1 VRRDLTKADA
11 KALAET
17 LRRDLF
23 RPLVRFNL
31 GDGPNLPWMKFD
43 LSEPEDLEKS
53 SKVYATL
60 IKDCGLPVSRK
71 HVYEKFGIP
80 EPEEGEE
87 ILTPPG
93 IAPAVPEAGAALKA
107 LKTPLPLPSRTRA
120 QAEVDALADRAREQA
135 AAAMEK
141 LLAPL
146 RELIESGAS
155 LEEIRDRLP
164 EIYPDM
170 DTSELEELVARAMF
184 VADLFGRWAADGA

>member
-17 LRRDLF
+17 LRRDFF

-53 SKVYATL
+53 ARVYATL

-87 ILTPPG
+87 ILVPPG
-93 IAPAVPEAGAALKA
+93 IAPAVPEAGTALKA
-107 LKTPLPLPSRTRA
+107 LKDTPPPSRVKA
-120 QAEVDALADRAREQA
+120 QAAVDALADRAREQA
-135 AAAMEK
+135 AAAMAA
-141 LLAPL
+141 LLEPL

-170 DTSELEELVARAMF
+170 DTSELEDLVARAMF
-184 VADLFGRWAADGA
+184 VADLFGRWAADGV